1 MTAHLAATVS
11 CERAP
16 MARIEWV
23 KLRLNNWALWKHR
36 EATGGLGYASQAA
49 FLNEPSGGYRESIIP
64 VDDVDAAVTNSAV
77 ESLRDKRYQLY
88 ETLQCIYPRG
98 LGIKETAR
106 RCGLAESTIKAHLD
120 QADHALA
127 EWFRERAESK
137 RSFTP

>member
-1 MTAHLAATVS
+1 
-11 CERAP
+11 

-23 KLRLNNWALWKHR
+23 KHRLNNWALWKER
-36 EATGGLGYASQAA
+36 EDGGARGFATQAA
-49 FLNEPSGGYRESIIP
+49 FLNVTPGGGYRESFVP

-77 ESLRDKRYQLY
+77 ESLRDGRHHLY

-106 RCGLAESTIKAHLD
+106 RCSLAESTIKSHLD

-127 EWFRERAESK
+127 EWFRARLESK